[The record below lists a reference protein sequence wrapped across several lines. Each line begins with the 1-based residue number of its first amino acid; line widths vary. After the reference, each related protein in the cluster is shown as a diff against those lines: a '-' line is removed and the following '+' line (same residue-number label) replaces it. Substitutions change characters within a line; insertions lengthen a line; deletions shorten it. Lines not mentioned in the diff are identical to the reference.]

1 MLEGVTLLFQQQF
14 LSDCSLLFRF
24 RHLVSPHRWRGSEFS
39 CNHLLLLCILMNNC
53 SQKAIAKKGV
63 AVSRGL
69 GPTLAR
75 EVRSYGKYFLIHGL
89 LIQLPVTQLGSL
101 ASLGFGI
108 LTGMTSGFLC
118 TPGGWGQN
126 KICSGK

>member
-1 MLEGVTLLFQQQF
+1 
-14 LSDCSLLFRF
+14 
-24 RHLVSPHRWRGSEFS
+24 
-39 CNHLLLLCILMNNC
+39 MNNC

-63 AVSRGL
+63 AGISSRGL

-101 ASLGFGI
+101 ASLGVGI